1 MTNATSLVDGVLCER
16 ARSDVPDE
24 VAQMVERHRLTLL
37 GLAQAL
43 IAAGREEAEVI
54 AILKTASNSFSSKL
68 ILEIERVL
76 S

>member
-1 MTNATSLVDGVLCER
+1 MTNATRLVDGVLCVR
-16 ARSDVPDE
+16 PRTDVPTE
-24 VAQMVERHRLTLL
+24 VAQLVERHRDTLL

-54 AILKTASNSFSSKL
+54 TILKAASDSFSSKL
-68 ILEIERVL
+68 QLEVERVL